1 MRKSARLWAA
11 ALFAASAVGAGVGGT
26 AWAATDPVTDIPPC
40 SMFSA
45 ANACEFAAA
54 RAAARDA
61 EWAQAEIHLRDVRNE
76 VHTVDLDPEGPSR
89 GDTIF
94 FDNTLW
100 DPSGMTVVGR
110 FVGQCVQLSDA
121 MHHCEG
127 GLLFPRASLE
137 LSTVTTLGGDI
148 VAAVTGGT
156 GEHSGAGG
164 QVLIAPTATAGT
176 SKLAVDLR

>member
-1 MRKSARLWAA
+1 MRKPSRLWAGALLA
-11 ALFAASAVGAGVGGT
+11 ATAVGAGISGT
-26 AWAATDPVTDIPPC
+26 AWAATDPVPDIPPC
-40 SMFSA
+40 SMFSS
-45 ANACEFAAA
+45 ANACEFAAE
-54 RAAARDA
+54 RAAVRDA

-89 GDTIF
+89 GDTMF

-100 DPSGMTVVGR
+100 DASGATVVGR
-110 FVGQCVQLSDA
+110 FVGRCVQLTDA

-127 GLLFPRASLE
+127 SLLFAQASLE
-137 LSTVTTLGGDI
+137 LSAVTALGGDI

-156 GEHSGAGG
+156 GDHSGAGG
-164 QVLIAPTATAGT
+164 QVLIAPTATEGT